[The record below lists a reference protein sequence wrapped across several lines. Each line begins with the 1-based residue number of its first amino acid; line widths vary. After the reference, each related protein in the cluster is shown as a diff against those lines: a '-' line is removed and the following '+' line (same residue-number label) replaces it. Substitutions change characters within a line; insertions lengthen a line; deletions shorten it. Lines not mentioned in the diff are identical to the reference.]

1 MAGQSESSLTQIA
14 DLEAELQEV
23 QSLNARLE
31 EDLLAAERTGS
42 RMQRPGNGHDL
53 DTSQSGFG
61 SVLSGSQ
68 GEFCCNMLGLDLA
81 PSVEAR
87 VTCSIGWCMMQLN
100 SKLHEL
106 HACHLNCHLNLR
118 SSPCGPQGHRS
129 WLASLVDMLLCI
141 PAWQRF

>member
-14 DLEAELQEV
+14 DLEAELQQV

-42 RMQRPGNGHDL
+42 RMQRPGNRHDL

-68 GEFCCNMLGLDLA
+68 GEFCCSVLTSALA
-81 PSVEAR
+81 VIVKVG
-87 VTCSIGWCMMQLN
+87 VTCIVSWCMKQLS
-100 SKLHEL
+100 SKVHETAQQYMHEL
-106 HACHLNCHLNLR
+106 HACHLSLCG
-118 SSPCGPQGHRS
+118 SPCGTQGGWATR
-129 WLASLVDMLLCI
+129 A
-141 PAWQRF
+141 

>member
-1 MAGQSESSLTQIA
+1 MVTASHQARPAANPLWCVAGQSESSLTQNA

-53 DTSQSGFG
+53 DASHSGFG

-68 GEFCCNMLGLDLA
+68 GEFCCSVLTSDLA
-81 PSVEAR
+81 AIVDAR
-87 VTCSIGWCMMQLN
+87 MACILGWCVKQL
-100 SKLHEL
+100 SRKVYE
-106 HACHLNCHLNLR
+106 AA
-118 SSPCGPQGHRS
+118 Q
-129 WLASLVDMLLCI
+129 
-141 PAWQRF
+141 Q

>member
-1 MAGQSESSLTQIA
+1 VAGQSESSLTQIA

-42 RMQRPGNGHDL
+42 RMHRPGNGHEL

-68 GEFCCNMLGLDLA
+68 GEICCNVLTSDLA
-81 PSVEAR
+81 AIVKAR
-87 VTCSIGWCMMQLN
+87 MACIIGWCMKQLS
-100 SKLHEL
+100 SKVRE
-106 HACHLNCHLNLR
+106 AA
-118 SSPCGPQGHRS
+118 Q
-129 WLASLVDMLLCI
+129 
-141 PAWQRF
+141 Q

>member
-42 RMQRPGNGHDL
+42 RMHRPGNGHEL

-68 GEFCCNMLGLDLA
+68 GELSCSVLSSDLA
-81 PSVEAR
+81 ATFKAR
-87 VTCSIGWCMMQLN
+87 MACSIGRCMKQL
-100 SKLHEL
+100 SSEVHE
-106 HACHLNCHLNLR
+106 AAQQY
-118 SSPCGPQGHRS
+118 G
-129 WLASLVDMLLCI
+129 A
-141 PAWQRF
+141 